1 MSKKNNNKDSPK
13 IDSSE
18 IAKEKEKIEGL
29 INSPLLLK
37 EYDGLEEEEED
48 LENIYAEKE
57 QNIGETQQF
66 NLIKN
71 KKLPKIHKD
80 IIGNLLIELF
90 EYHYYEMS
98 REKQLNL
105 RNKKLESKC
114 NIEFFCTKLNNNFSK
129 FILVILEQKIEELI
143 KYIKKLVIS
152 KIESIKNILE
162 VKNSLQL
169 TGRDI
174 IKIFEKPFQ
183 KTKNFDISSV
193 LIIKFISNLLSDE
206 KTNINDEE
214 FGQITEMERYEEK
227 DRFEKYIEECKSYF
241 EKIQNKEIEEDSD
254 VEVYY
259 EDETKIQEEQT
270 DTSTKEASD
279 SFNNITEHEENEI
292 SNIINK
298 DSINADEE
306 GINEEN
312 EEEKKVKNSEEKKDI
327 FIIGDIINKSNNP
340 KKISNN
346 QEHKENKNKKVIN
359 NSNKNKKN
367 CNNIENKVEHYSNI
381 EDLVNYIN
389 GSDNKK
395 KRKKKRKKKAKISK
409 VAIDEEDKDNI
420 NNEKDDI
427 YESFKTDLTN
437 YTNNLKKVKKIIPK
451 ISDAFIEKLK
461 SIN

>member
-1 MSKKNNNKDSPK
+1 MSKKNNNNDSPK
-13 IDSSE
+13 SDSSE
-18 IAKEKEKIEGL
+18 RAKENEKIEEI
-29 INSPLLLK
+29 INNPLLLK
-37 EYDGLEEEEED
+37 EYDDLEEED
-48 LENIYAEKE
+48 LENIYTEKD
-57 QNIGETQQF
+57 QNTEEIQQY

-80 IIGNLLIELF
+80 IIGNLLIELL
-90 EYHYYEMS
+90 EYHYYDMP

-105 RNKKLESKC
+105 TNKILESKC
-114 NIEFFCTKLNNNFSK
+114 TIEFFCTKLNKNISK
-129 FILVILEQKIEELI
+129 YILVILGQKIEELI
-143 KYIKKLVIS
+143 KYTKKIVIS

-162 VKNSLQL
+162 IKKCLQL

-174 IKIFEKPFQ
+174 TKIFEKPFQ

-193 LIIKFISNLLSDE
+193 LIIKFISNILSDE
-206 KTNINDEE
+206 EINLSDED
-214 FGQITEMERYEEK
+214 FRQITEMERYEEK

-241 EKIQNKEIEEDSD
+241 EKIKNKELEEDSD
-254 VEVYY
+254 VEIYY
-259 EDETKIQEEQT
+259 EEETKIQTEQS
-270 DTSTKEASD
+270 DILTKETSD

-298 DSINADEE
+298 DNINVFEE
-306 GINEEN
+306 GNNDES

-340 KKISNN
+340 KKSSNN
-346 QEHKENKNKKVIN
+346 QDHRENKNKKVNI

-367 CNNIENKVEHYSNI
+367 SNIIENKVEHYSNI

-395 KRKKKRKKKAKISK
+395 KRKKKRKKKAKVSK
-409 VAIDEEDKDNI
+409 VELVEEDKDNI
-420 NNEKDDI
+420 NNERDDV
-427 YESFKTDLTN
+427 YENFKTDLTN

>member
-13 IDSSE
+13 SDSSE
-18 IAKEKEKIEGL
+18 IAKENEKLEEI
-29 INSPLLLK
+29 INNPLLLN
-37 EYDGLEEEEED
+37 EYDDLEEEED
-48 LENIYAEKE
+48 LESIYTEKE
-57 QNIGETQQF
+57 QNPEESQQY

-90 EYHYYEMS
+90 EYHYYDIS

-105 RNKKLESKC
+105 TNKILESKC
-114 NIEFFCTKLNNNFSK
+114 TIEFFCTKLNENFSK
-129 FILVILEQKIEELI
+129 YILVILEQKIEELI
-143 KYIKKLVIS
+143 KYTKKIVIS

-193 LIIKFISNLLSDE
+193 LIIQFISNLLSDE

-241 EKIQNKEIEEDSD
+241 EKIQNKELEEDSD
-254 VEVYY
+254 IEVYY
-259 EDETKIQEEQT
+259 EEETKIQNEES
-270 DTSTKEASD
+270 DILTKESSD
-279 SFNNITEHEENEI
+279 SLNNITEHEENEI
-292 SNIINK
+292 SNIIKK
-298 DSINADEE
+298 DSINDDKE
-306 GINEEN
+306 GYNDEN
-312 EEEKKVKNSEEKKDI
+312 EDEKKEKNIEEKKDI
-327 FIIGDIINKSNNP
+327 FIIGDIINKNNNP
-340 KKISNN
+340 KKSSNN
-346 QEHKENKNKKVIN
+346 QDHKENKNKKVN
-359 NSNKNKKN
+359 NNKSKNKKN
-367 CNNIENKVEHYSNI
+367 GNNIENKVEHYSNL

-395 KRKKKRKKKAKISK
+395 KRKKKRKKKAKVSK
-409 VAIDEEDKDNI
+409 AVIVEEDKDNI
-420 NNEKDDI
+420 NNEKDDV
-427 YESFKTDLTN
+427 YESFKADLIN
-437 YTNNLKKVKKIIPK
+437 YSNNLKKVKKIIPK

>member
-13 IDSSE
+13 NDSSE
-18 IAKEKEKIEGL
+18 IAKEKEKIEEL
-29 INSPLLLK
+29 INNPLLLK
-37 EYDGLEEEEED
+37 EYDDLEEEED
-48 LENIYAEKE
+48 LENIYKEKE
-57 QNIGETQQF
+57 QNTEETQQY

-90 EYHYYEMS
+90 DYHYYEMS

-105 RNKKLESKC
+105 SNKILESKC

-143 KYIKKLVIS
+143 KYTKSIIIS

-206 KTNINDEE
+206 KTNISDEE

-241 EKIQNKEIEEDSD
+241 EKIQNKELEEDSD

-259 EDETKIQEEQT
+259 EEETKIQAEQN
-270 DTSTKEASD
+270 DILTKETSD
-279 SFNNITEHEENEI
+279 SSNNITEHEESDI
-292 SNIINK
+292 SNLIKK
-298 DSINADEE
+298 DSINIDEE
-306 GINEEN
+306 GSNDEN

-327 FIIGDIINKSNNP
+327 FIIGDIINKNNNP
-340 KKISNN
+340 KKIKNN
-346 QEHKENKNKKVIN
+346 QVHKENKNKKAN
-359 NSNKNKKN
+359 SNSNKNKKN
-367 CNNIENKVEHYSNI
+367 GNNIENKVEHYSNI

-395 KRKKKRKKKAKISK
+395 KRKKKRKKKAKVSK
-409 VAIDEEDKDNI
+409 VTIEEEDKDNI
-420 NNEKDDI
+420 NNEKDDV
-427 YESFKTDLTN
+427 YENFKKDITN

-461 SIN
+461 LIN

>member
-1 MSKKNNNKDSPK
+1 MSKKNNNKDSTK
-13 IDSSE
+13 SDSSE
-18 IAKEKEKIEGL
+18 IAKENEKIEEI
-29 INSPLLLK
+29 INNPLLLK
-37 EYDGLEEEEED
+37 EYDDLEEEED
-48 LENIYAEKE
+48 LECIYTEKE
-57 QNIGETQQF
+57 QNPEEIQQY

-90 EYHYYEMS
+90 EYHYYDIS

-105 RNKKLESKC
+105 TNKILESKC
-114 NIEFFCTKLNNNFSK
+114 TIEFFCTKLKENFSK
-129 FILVILEQKIEELI
+129 YFLVILEQKIEELI
-143 KYIKKLVIS
+143 KYTKKIVIS
-152 KIESIKNILE
+152 KIETIKNILE

-214 FGQITEMERYEEK
+214 FRQITEMERYEEK

-241 EKIQNKEIEEDSD
+241 EKIQNKELEEDSD
-254 VEVYY
+254 IEVYY
-259 EDETKIQEEQT
+259 EEETKIQNEER
-270 DTSTKEASD
+270 DKLTKESSD
-279 SFNNITEHEENEI
+279 SLNNITEHEENEI
-292 SNIINK
+292 INIIKK
-298 DSINADEE
+298 DSINIDKE
-306 GINEEN
+306 GYNDEN
-312 EEEKKVKNSEEKKDI
+312 EDEKKKKNYEEKKDI

-340 KKISNN
+340 KKSSNN
-346 QEHKENKNKKVIN
+346 QDHKENKNKKVNN
-359 NSNKNKKN
+359 NSTKNKKN
-367 CNNIENKVEHYSNI
+367 GNNIENKVEHYSNI

-395 KRKKKRKKKAKISK
+395 KRKKKRKKKAKVSK
-409 VAIDEEDKDNI
+409 VELVEEDKDNI
-420 NNEKDDI
+420 NNERDDV
-427 YESFKTDLTN
+427 YENFKSDLIN